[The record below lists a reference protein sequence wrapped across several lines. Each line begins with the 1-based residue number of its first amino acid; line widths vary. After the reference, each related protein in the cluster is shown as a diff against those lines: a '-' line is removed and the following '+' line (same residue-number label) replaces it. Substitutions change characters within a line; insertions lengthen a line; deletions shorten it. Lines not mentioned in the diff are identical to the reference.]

1 MDKRKDPS
9 SVDVKQVLLEMRKYR
24 MGLIQTADQLRFS
37 YLAVIEGAKFIMG
50 DASVQVSA
58 AARAGRGPGLSPVR
72 TAART
77 RDEQSTQKLHVSCWL
92 QLQ

>member
-58 AARAGRGPGLSPVR
+58 PGSSQGAAARGWE
-72 TAART
+72 
-77 RDEQSTQKLHVSCWL
+77 EQDGKELRIWCLL
-92 QLQ
+92 QLQYMFI

>member
-9 SVDVKQVLLEMRKYR
+9 SVDIKKVLLEMRRFR

-50 DASVQVSA
+50 DSSVQVSA
-58 AARAGRGPGLSPVR
+58 VLLSTRMLGLGSVP
-72 TAART
+72 
-77 RDEQSTQKLHVSCWL
+77 S
-92 QLQ
+92 